1 MEIIFH
7 SHANKTHFPKK
18 GCAPSLSLK
27 VHEGFWNSE
36 VGYSQSP
43 CSPVPHRPWMLL
55 YDFIWFLNFI
65 SIVFVLF
72 SDMEMTR
79 PFTFSYFPQI
89 YSRNKKDKNKETRNN
104 NNKVRKI
111 SQVETKT
118 TLY

>member
-1 MEIIFH
+1 
-7 SHANKTHFPKK
+7 
-18 GCAPSLSLK
+18 
-27 VHEGFWNSE
+27 
-36 VGYSQSP
+36 
-43 CSPVPHRPWMLL
+43 
-55 YDFIWFLNFI
+55 
-65 SIVFVLF
+65 
-72 SDMEMTR
+72 MTR